1 MKVGA
6 HLLPSEKK
14 KKEEK
19 KEKRRKKKKKKE
31 KKKKKKSKVNDG
43 SILEP
48 KASQNN
54 SRWKHLRA
62 KSVSK

>member
-19 KEKRRKKKKKKE
+19 KEKRRKKKKKK
-31 KKKKKKSKVNDG
+31 KRKVNDG
-43 SILEP
+43 SIPEP